1 MVIQRNRGR
10 CLHIS
15 TEFFEAVIQYDVN
28 SGDLS
33 SILPASC
40 ARAATQM
47 LETHLGHADNSAF
60 STLNGCGR

>member
-28 SGDLS
+28 SGDLC
-33 SILPASC
+33 SILP
-40 ARAATQM
+40 RF
-47 LETHLGHADNSAF
+47 G
-60 STLNGCGR
+60 

>member
-10 CLHIS
+10 CIHIS

-33 SILPASC
+33 AILPVSGD
-40 ARAATQM
+40 RVVTQM
-47 LETHLGHADNSAF
+47 HATPPSHADNSAF